1 MQRKGITVNKLYDL
15 CKEQRKLGNGNKTIL
30 ISDDD
35 EGNGY
40 HTLFFGFSPKED
52 IFGGQFP
59 PMAHDNNENEN
70 VIVLG

>member
-1 MQRKGITVNKLYDL
+1 MKKLGITVNKLYEL
-15 CKEQRKLGNGNKTIL
+15 CEEQRKLGNGKKIIL

-40 HTLFFGFSPKED
+40 HTLYYGFTPKEKIFGGGFSPVT
-52 IFGGQFP
+52 
-59 PMAHDNNENEN
+59 HDNNENGN

>member
-1 MQRKGITVNKLYDL
+1 MKRLGITVNKLYEL
-15 CKEQRKLGNGNKTIL
+15 CKEQRRQGNGSKTIL

-40 HTLFFGFSPKED
+40 HTLFFGFTPKEK
-52 IFGGQFP
+52 IFGGEFP
-59 PMAHDNNENEN
+59 PMTHDNNENEN

>member
-1 MQRKGITVNKLYDL
+1 MKRLGITVNKLYEL
-15 CKEQRKLGNGNKTIL
+15 CKEQCKQGNGSKTIL

-40 HTLFFGFSPKED
+40 HTLFFGFTPKEK
-52 IFGGQFP
+52 IFGGKFS
-59 PMAHDNNENEN
+59 PMSHDNNENGD